1 MQLLTGIQQDVQL
14 SINSWYVE
22 KGDLVQAG
30 DRGERVDRV
39 DKLSQVKLGREVR
52 LVPARDISA
61 QAQDHHRANNEH
73 GSFEE
78 DHSV

>member
-1 MQLLTGIQQDVQL
+1 MQLFSGIEQDVQL
-14 SINSWYVE
+14 GINSWSVE
-22 KGDLVQAG
+22 ESDPVKAC

-61 QAQDHHRANNEH
+61 QAQDHHRANNEP